1 MITLER
7 PAYFDAYRYA
17 EYDGL
22 STDDKNTIKAHNGDK
37 FYEIDTGKVYRY
49 NGVSGE
55 WVEQPDTTTAVD
67 TGLPPITDETAG
79 HFLSNDGNV
88 THWREFASADFIII
102 LTESPEHDGTYTAD
116 KTWVEIKAAFD
127 AKENIAVSVGNGN
140 TRLPLMVAEIA
151 DNGDAGF
158 TFGHTQVQTGG
169 QRVATRMIQYSHSSS
184 GDMWSDIDTE
194 ADLSIYLPLAGGVM
208 GGPLVLSGIP
218 QEDAQAANKQYVDSR
233 TLVVA
238 FAIHDVAGITTET
251 SIQEI
256 TQAILAKKLVYAIL
270 NGDTYYVSS
279 SSATEVSFGRVDAV
293 NKKVSTISY
302 NPADQTWSKQDSAY
316 LPLLGGIM
324 SGNINMGE
332 NAIINVQKIHVDG
345 EAPIYI
351 GSTVESGATNAAR
364 LTGVAGGGAAF
375 VKANKQAEYAP
386 VSVGNPTQD
395 SHAVNMGFLAGDILA
410 DQPTQDHQIAN
421 KEYVDSCTSKCVKA
435 VESPNGVLKAYLQNG
450 PKQDVCVVSDA
461 GLTSSIAR
469 YTARGHL
476 IDQSVPTENNHLAN
490 KQYVDSVAKS
500 GNFSGNVQI
509 GGNLTINGTAS
520 VLKAPTQDVDVP
532 NKGYVDS
539 CLIDVVRKTSVAVSG
554 NSSVNV
560 DLSNG
565 VYLLTVSDNVHG
577 GLVCVA
583 VYPDNVTISG
593 LVNLNGWTCTRAEGS
608 NSVVLKNTAT
618 SDMEIYITSIG
629 EGNYR

>member
-7 PAYFDAYRYA
+7 PAYFDACRYA

-22 STDDKNTIKAHNGDK
+22 STDNKATIDAHNGDK

-49 NGVSGE
+49 NEVSGE

-102 LTESPEHDGTYTAD
+102 LTESSEQDGIYTAD
-116 KTWVEIKAAFD
+116 KTWVEIKDAFD

-194 ADLSIYLPLAGGVM
+194 ADLSAYLPLEGGSM
-208 GGPLVLSGIP
+208 NGPLFLAGDPTNDNHAST
-218 QEDAQAANKQYVDSR
+218 KKYVDSR
-233 TLVVA
+233 TLEVV
-238 FAIHDVAGITTET
+238 FIQHESAGVTTT
-251 SIQEI
+251 TDIGEI
-256 TQAILAKKLVYAIL
+256 TNAILNKRLVYATL
-270 NGDTYYVSS
+270 DGDTYNVSA
-279 SSATEVSFGRVDAV
+279 SSAAEVSFSRVDAEREEV
-293 NKKVSTISY
+293 TTISY
-302 NPADQTWSKQDSAY
+302 SSTNHAWTKRTNKY
-316 LPLLGGIM
+316 LPTTGGIM
-324 SGNINMGE
+324 SGNINMGA
-332 NAIINVQKIHVDG
+332 NAITNVQKIHVDG

-351 GSTVESGATNAAR
+351 GSTVESSATNAAR

-386 VSVGNPTQD
+386 VSVGDPTQN

-421 KEYVDSCTSKCVKA
+421 KEYVDSCTSKCVQA
-435 VESPNGVLKAYLQNG
+435 VTSQTGVLKAYLQNG

-461 GLTSSIAR
+461 GLASSIAR
-469 YTARGHL
+469 YTAKGHL
-476 IDQSVPTENNHLAN
+476 IDQNVPTENNHLAN

-520 VLKAPTQDVDVP
+520 VLNAPTQDVDIP

-539 CLIDVVRKTSVAVSG
+539 CLVDVVRKTSVAVSG

-593 LVNLNGWTCTRAEGS
+593 LVNLNGWTCTRAEES

-618 SDMEIYITSIG
+618 SNMEIYITSIG

>member
-7 PAYFDAYRYA
+7 PAYFDACRYA

-22 STDDKNTIKAHNGDK
+22 STDNKVVIDAHNGDK

-49 NGVSGE
+49 NEVSGE

-79 HFLSNDGNV
+79 HFLSNDGSV
-88 THWREFASADFIII
+88 THWQTIGSENFVIQ
-102 LTESPEHDGTYTAD
+102 LTEHTAEDTYTAD
-116 KTWVEIKAAFD
+116 KTWVEIKAAYD
-127 AKENIAVSVGNGN
+127 AKQNIVVRVDSSE
-140 TRLPLMVAEIA
+140 LQLMNAQFA
-151 DNGDAGF
+151 NGDSAGF
-158 TFGHTQVQTGG
+158 TFGYTQVMYDGEAVTTRAIHYFHTDGG
-169 QRVATRMIQYSHSSS
+169 DEWKGADET
-184 GDMWSDIDTE
+184 TE
-194 ADLSIYLPLAGGVM
+194 YLKIAGGAMDGALTLAGDPLENNHAATKHCVDDRTFVVM
-208 GGPLVLSGIP
+208 FSQHP
-218 QEDAQAANKQYVDSR
+218 
-233 TLVVA
+233 T
-238 FAIHDVAGITTET
+238 AGLTTQT
-251 SIQEI
+251 DTREI
-256 TQAILAKKLVYAIL
+256 TQAVLDKRLVYATL
-270 NGDTYYVSS
+270 DGDTYNVSA
-279 SSATEVSFGRVDAV
+279 SSAADVSFSHVDAV
-293 NKKVSTISY
+293 NKQVTTISY
-302 NPADQTWSKQDSAY
+302 ESTSGTWSKQTNNY
-316 LPLLGGIM
+316 LPTTGGTM
-324 SGNINMGE
+324 SGSINMGA
-332 NAIINVQKIHVDG
+332 NAITNVQKIHVDG

-351 GSTVESGATNAAR
+351 GSTVESSATNAAR

-386 VSVGNPTQD
+386 VSVGNPTQN
-395 SHAVNMGFLAGDILA
+395 SHAVNMGFLAGEALA
-410 DQPTQDHQIAN
+410 DQPTQPHQIAN
-421 KEYVDSCTSKCVKA
+421 KEYVDSCTSKCVQA
-435 VESPNGVLKAYLQNG
+435 VTSQTGVLKAYLQNG

-461 GLTSSIAR
+461 GLASSIAR
-469 YTARGHL
+469 YTAKGHL
-476 IDQSVPTENNHLAN
+476 IDQNVPTENNHLAN
-490 KQYVDSVAKS
+490 KQYVDSVVKS

-520 VLKAPTQDVDVP
+520 VLNAPTQDVDIP

-618 SDMEIYITSIG
+618 SNMEIYITSIG

>member
-49 NGVSGE
+49 NEVSSE

-88 THWREFASADFIII
+88 THWREFASADFIIE
-102 LTESPEHDGTYTAD
+102 LTRENQGHYTAD
-116 KTWVEIKAAFD
+116 KTYVEIKDAFD
-127 AKENIAVSVGNGN
+127 SKENIAVKYDSS
-140 TRLPLMVAEIA
+140 RLPLINAQFVN
-151 DNGDAGF
+151 NGTKAGF
-158 TFGHTQVQTGG
+158 TFGYTQVQTGG
-169 QRVATRMIQYSHSSS
+169 QRVVTRAIQYNHDED
-184 GDMWSDIDTE
+184 GDNWEDADYT
-194 ADLSIYLPLAGGVM
+194 ADLSEYLSLGGGSLEGPLFLAGD
-208 GGPLVLSGIP
+208 PTNDNHAST
-218 QEDAQAANKQYVDSR
+218 KKYVDSR
-233 TLVVA
+233 TLEVV
-238 FAIHDVAGITTET
+238 FRQHESAGVTTT
-251 SIQEI
+251 TDIGEI
-256 TQAILAKKLVYAIL
+256 TNAILNKRLVYATL
-270 NGDTYYVSS
+270 DGDTYNVSA
-279 SSATEVSFGRVDAV
+279 SSAAEVSFSRVDAEREEV
-293 NKKVSTISY
+293 TTISY
-302 NPADQTWSKQDSAY
+302 NSTNHAWTKRTNKY
-316 LPLLGGIM
+316 LPTSGGTM
-324 SGNINMGE
+324 AGNINMGA
-332 NAIINVQKIHVDG
+332 NAITNVQKIHVDG

-386 VSVGNPTQD
+386 VSVGDPTQN
-395 SHAVNMGFLAGDILA
+395 SHAVNMGFLAGEILA

-421 KEYVDSCTSKCVKA
+421 KEYVDSCTSKCVQA
-435 VESPNGVLKAYLQNG
+435 VTSQTGVLKAYLQNG

-461 GLTSSIAR
+461 GLVSSIAR
-469 YTARGHL
+469 YTSKGHL
-476 IDQSVPTENNHLAN
+476 IDQNVPTENNHLTN

-509 GGNLTINGTAS
+509 GGNLTINGAAS
-520 VLKAPTQDVDVP
+520 VLNAPTQDVDIP

-539 CLIDVVRKTSVAVSG
+539 CLVDVVRKTSVAVSG

-618 SDMEIYITSIG
+618 SNMEIYITSIG